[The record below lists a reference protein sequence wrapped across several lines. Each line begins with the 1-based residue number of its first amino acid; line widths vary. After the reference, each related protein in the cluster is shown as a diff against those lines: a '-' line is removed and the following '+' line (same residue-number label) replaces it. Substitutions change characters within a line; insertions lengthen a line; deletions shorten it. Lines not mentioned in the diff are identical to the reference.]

1 MSQLSGFG
9 GLIRIA
15 LMFLRPI
22 LRLINRADL
31 DEPPVIAGAHPKRG
45 LGIVAEK
52 IATTGP
58 TLGAKVITTKA
69 AIHFVFVALHDPDPI
84 HPVVLHPQPVTETA
98 HYGMLPRANT
108 RSGLPLFLPK
118 QFDLFVLDLSYP
130 HST

>member
-69 AIHFVFVALHDPDPI
+69 AIHFVFVTLHDPDPI
-84 HPVVLHPQPVTETA
+84 HPVVLHIMPLAISSTPDSRPVTETD
-98 HYGMLPRANT
+98 HYGMLPRSN
-108 RSGLPLFLPK
+108 
-118 QFDLFVLDLSYP
+118 YP
-130 HST
+130 